1 MFVTKAFAKGS
12 FEEVLRVSKV
22 FQVLNGLRG
31 NRADKL
37 SEFVL
42 THLGSFPGLNGV
54 VLTTA
59 DAEDGPRLF
68 RGRLCGRIDHHVQVT
83 VTGSQKSQ
91 ESVNLDVP
99 LPRCHLCGCLT
110 TVSPTAQPLPP
121 SPVGVTLAGPPL
133 KATKL
138 LADAKMLRWQS
149 LAGEPKSYN
158 FSMLLAW
165 HSRGQE
171 FNSLQLH
178 QIGNQNPRSLK
189 NGRGFLA
196 YINMSPQLKKN
207 YALFKS

>member
-1 MFVTKAFAKGS
+1 MQAGSKLRLFVTKAFAKGS

-110 TVSPTAQPLPP
+110 TVSPT
-121 SPVGVTLAGPPL
+121 T
-133 KATKL
+133 
-138 LADAKMLRWQS
+138 QS
-149 LAGEPKSYN
+149 LSPKPC
-158 FSMLLAW
+158 W
-165 HSRGQE
+165 RHV
-171 FNSLQLH
+171 
-178 QIGNQNPRSLK
+178 
-189 NGRGFLA
+189 GRPA
-196 YINMSPQLKKN
+196 TESH
-207 YALFKS
+207 KSVGGRPKDTLVIVG

>member
-1 MFVTKAFAKGS
+1 MQAGSKLRLFVTKAFAKGS

-37 SEFVL
+37 GEFVL

-165 HSRGQE
+165 HSRGRR
-171 FNSLQLH
+171 FDSVQLH
-178 QIGNQNPRSLK
+178 HPFQGVIQETG
-189 NGRGFLA
+189 
-196 YINMSPQLKKN
+196 
-207 YALFKS
+207 

>member
-37 SEFVL
+37 GEFVL

-171 FNSLQLH
+171 FNSLRLH

-189 NGRGFLA
+189 NGRGFFACCGMLTFPPKS
-196 YINMSPQLKKN
+196 MPLK
-207 YALFKS
+207 S

>member
-1 MFVTKAFAKGS
+1 M
-12 FEEVLRVSKV
+12 
-22 FQVLNGLRG
+22 LNGLRG

-189 NGRGFLA
+189 NGRGFFA
-196 YINMSPQLKKN
+196 CCGMRQFSYSTGC
-207 YALFKS
+207 LFHCLGCFSRNGGYLFHRTFYLS

>member
-1 MFVTKAFAKGS
+1 M
-12 FEEVLRVSKV
+12 
-22 FQVLNGLRG
+22 LNGLRG

-149 LAGEPKSYN
+149 LAGEPMSYN

-189 NGRGFLA
+189 NGRGFFACCGMIKLPM
-196 YINMSPQLKKN
+196 IVFQHH
-207 YALFKS
+207 